1 MDKIYVEL
9 LKERYKELKDMKI
22 GEMSD
27 DEINEFINLK
37 KEVINVLPVFKE
49 IKKMLEP
56 YTDAIT
62 KYSHNVLK
70 K

>member
-9 LKERYKELKDMKI
+9 LKERYKKLKDMKI

-37 KEVINVLPVFKE
+37 KEVFNVLPVFKE

-56 YTDAIT
+56 YTCNHLLYDL
-62 KYSHNVLK
+62 VD
-70 K
+70 

>member
-9 LKERYKELKDMKI
+9 LKERYKKLKDMKI

-37 KEVINVLPVFKE
+37 KEVFNVLPVFKE

>member
-37 KEVINVLPVFKE
+37 KEVFKE

>member
-37 KEVINVLPVFKE
+37 KEVFNVLPVFKE